1 MSDAR
6 TEGHRMRRYSY
17 SFAGIAIVTLAGA
30 ALQTAFSDQT
40 DGDVASHLPVS
51 KAGDM
56 AVAAIPSAVAGPT
69 GKSSGS
75 TDTPIPTALPTI
87 PCGQGTKGI
96 FYGIGGHVGQ
106 GGVYDKMSDEQQ
118 LGHIKELGMTM
129 YGHDVFDYASTQKV
143 FRIAKLAKKQCIG
156 VFAALTADLNSY
168 ANEDAA
174 YRDGLKLGAMV
185 ATTLKGVVQYYQVG
199 NEYENVSIRRGH
211 GNNPDDYDN
220 ASFQKARGSI
230 LGMIDG
236 IKSANPSATI
246 MMCPLGWLHF
256 GFLDMLYTGT
266 QPDGSRGHRI
276 PKWDITAW
284 HWYSDMG
291 DITAARGVNVLRHL
305 HDTYRKPIWITEL
318 GVRPGASEQ
327 ASAAYL
333 VGPNALG
340 GLVQYA
346 KKYNI
351 QNVTL
356 YELLDDE
363 AYGGDGNYG
372 LLADDGVVRK
382 HRYDVIKRFI
392 ATHAMP

>member
-6 TEGHRMRRYSY
+6 TEGHRMTRYSY
-17 SFAGIAIVTLAGA
+17 LFAGIAIVTLTGA

-40 DGDVASHLPVS
+40 DGDVASHLLVL
-51 KAGDM
+51 KAGDVI
-56 AVAAIPSAVAGPT
+56 VAAIPSAVAST
-69 GKSSGS
+69 AVKSGRS
-75 TDTPIPTALPTI
+75 TDTPAPTVPPTI
-87 PCGQGTKGI
+87 PCGNGTKGV
-96 FYGIGGHVGQ
+96 FYGISGHVGQ
-106 GGVYDKMSDEQQ
+106 GGVYDKMSYEQQ
-118 LGHIKELGMTM
+118 LSHIKELGMTM

-143 FRIAKLAKKQCIG
+143 LRIAKLAKKQCIG
-156 VFAALTADLNSY
+156 VFATLTADLNSY

-174 YRDGLKLGAMV
+174 YRDGLKLGRMV

-211 GNNPDDYDN
+211 GSHPDDYDN

-246 MMCPLGWLHF
+246 VMCPLGWLHF
-256 GFLDMLYTGT
+256 GFLDMLSTGT

-291 DITAARGVNVLRHL
+291 DITAVRGINVLRHL

-340 GLVQYA
+340 GLIQYA
-346 KKYNI
+346 KQYNI

-372 LLADDGVVRK
+372 LLGGDGIVRK
-382 HRYDVIKRFI
+382 HRYDVVKRFI
-392 ATHAMP
+392 AAHAMP

>member
-1 MSDAR
+1 MR
-6 TEGHRMRRYSY
+6 VPYKGHRMRRYSY
-17 SFAGIAIVTLAGA
+17 WFVGIAIVTLAGA
-30 ALQTAFSDQT
+30 ALQTAFGSDRT
-40 DGDVASHLPVS
+40 GGDVASHLPVS
-51 KAGDM
+51 NGGATK
-56 AVAAIPSAVAGPT
+56 VAAIPPNLAGAAT
-69 GKSSGS
+69 KSSRPAN
-75 TDTPIPTALPTI
+75 TPAPAAPPTI
-87 PCGQGTKGI
+87 PCSNSIKGV

-106 GGVYDKMSDEQQ
+106 GGVYDKISYEAQ
-118 LGHIKELGMTM
+118 LDHVKELGMTM
-129 YGHDVFDYASTQKV
+129 YGHDVFNYASTQKV
-143 FRIAKLAKKQCIG
+143 LRIAKLAKKQCID
-156 VFAALTADLNSY
+156 VFAVLTADLNAY
-168 ANEDAA
+168 VNEDAA
-174 YRDGLKLGAMV
+174 YRDGLKLGTMV
-185 ATTLKGVVQYYQVG
+185 AMTLKGVVQYYQVG

-211 GNNPDDYDN
+211 GSHPDDYDN

-236 IKSANPSATI
+236 IKAANPSATI
-246 MMCPLGWLHF
+246 VMCPPGWLHF

-276 PKWDITAW
+276 PQWDITAW

-305 HDTYRKPIWITEL
+305 HETYRKPIWITEL

-340 GLVQYA
+340 GLVENA

-356 YELLDDE
+356 YELFDDE

-372 LLADDGVVRK
+372 LLADDGVTRK
-382 HRYDVIKRFI
+382 HRYNVVKRFI
-392 ATHAMP
+392 AAHAMP

>member
-6 TEGHRMRRYSY
+6 TEGHRMTRYSY
-17 SFAGIAIVTLAGA
+17 LFAGIAIVTLTGA

-40 DGDVASHLPVS
+40 DGDVASHLPVL
-51 KAGDM
+51 KAGDVI
-56 AVAAIPSAVAGPT
+56 VAAIPSTVANAAV
-69 GKSSGS
+69 KSGGS
-75 TDTPIPTALPTI
+75 TDTPDPTVSPTI
-87 PCGQGTKGI
+87 PCGNGTKGV
-96 FYGIGGHVGQ
+96 FYGISGHVGQ
-106 GGVYDKMSDEQQ
+106 GGVYDKMSYEQQ
-118 LGHIKELGMTM
+118 LSHIKKLGMTM

-143 FRIAKLAKKQCIG
+143 LRIAKLAKKQCIG
-156 VFAALTADLNSY
+156 VFATLTADLNSY

-174 YRDGLKLGAMV
+174 YRDGLKLGRMV

-211 GNNPDDYDN
+211 GSHPDDYDN

-246 MMCPLGWLHF
+246 VMCPLGWLHF
-256 GFLDMLYTGT
+256 GFLDMLSTGT

-291 DITAARGVNVLRHL
+291 DITAARGINVLRHL

-318 GVRPGASEQ
+318 GVRPGASEP

-372 LLADDGVVRK
+372 LLGDDGVVRK
-382 HRYDVIKRFI
+382 HRYDVVKRFI
-392 ATHAMP
+392 AAHAMP